1 MGVVPEVWIAEVMI
15 TITVPEAPTVTL
27 TEGFVPGVPP
37 RVGVEPVVFNVPEF
51 ACVAGTGIPKG
62 PASEVA
68 VIVPVPVAARD
79 PPAPT
84 VSAVV
89 LEPAAMLLKARL
101 VVTESAEQIRTPEL
115 FTLL

>member
-1 MGVVPEVWIAEVMI
+1 MI

-27 TEGFVPGVPP
+27 TGGFVPGVQ
-37 RVGVEPVVFNVPEF
+37 RSVGVWPVVFSVPAF

-62 PASEVA
+62 PASDVA

-84 VSAVV
+84 VSV
-89 LEPAAMLLKARL
+89 LVLKPVAMLLKARL
-101 VVTESAEQIRTPEL
+101 VVTEAAEQIRAPEPL
-115 FTLL
+115 TLL